1 MRKASLKRRQLYG
14 SWKTEKGLEMRTF
27 QAEGTAWANAL
38 ESRRRPGCLGERS
51 VWPHEKGKGVNL
63 DGEAEV
69 R

>member
-1 MRKASLKRRQLYG
+1 
-14 SWKTEKGLEMRTF
+14 MRTF